1 MTDKSKTESPATK
14 NSRAKNIGLFIG
26 KTLFYFAILVVLVYL
41 YSYTGVGGVL
51 SRWVPP
57 QNSTE

>member
-1 MTDKSKTESPATK
+1 MADKSNNESLTTK

-41 YSYTGVGGVL
+41 YSYTGVGGAKFIYKDF
-51 SRWVPP
+51 
-57 QNSTE
+57 